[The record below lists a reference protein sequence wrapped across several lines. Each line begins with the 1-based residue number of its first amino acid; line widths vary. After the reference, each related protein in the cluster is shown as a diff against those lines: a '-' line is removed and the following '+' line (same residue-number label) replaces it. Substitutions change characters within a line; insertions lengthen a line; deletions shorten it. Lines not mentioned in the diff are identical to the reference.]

1 MSGVEALLRWRHPT
15 RGMVAPADFI
25 ALAEETGL
33 VLALGR
39 WVLQQACHQ
48 LLAWSAS
55 PATAGIEVAV
65 NISARQLHHP
75 RFVDQVLELVAA
87 AGVDARRLKL
97 ELTETSVLEDVDDS
111 IAKMHALKAH
121 GVSFAL
127 DDFGTGYSS
136 LAYLKQLPL
145 DMLKIDRSFVVDL
158 LADHDDAVIVRTIL
172 ALGRGLGLQVLAEGV
187 ETAAQRDFLFQH
199 GCDACQGFL
208 YSRALPAEALGAML
222 RR

>member
-1 MSGVEALLRWRHPT
+1 
-15 RGMVAPADFI
+15 
-25 ALAEETGL
+25 
-33 VLALGR
+33 
-39 WVLQQACHQ
+39 
-48 LLAWSAS
+48 
-55 PATAGIEVAV
+55 
-65 NISARQLHHP
+65 
-75 RFVDQVLELVAA
+75 
-87 AGVDARRLKL
+87 
-97 ELTETSVLEDVDDS
+97 
-111 IAKMHALKAH
+111 
-121 GVSFAL
+121 VSFAL

-158 LADHDDAVIVRTIL
+158 LTDRDDAVIVRTIL